1 MIHERY
7 KHETDYRKIP
17 RQYLNPNIPKGRGM
31 VKWQPFATLP
41 EQFERLK
48 QYVADQDKI
57 ERPVLSDDQL
67 HELNLQLH
75 QALHQNYPV
84 QIEYYEEGWINDID
98 MYIIRIDTL
107 NMVLE
112 GKSCANGEKVCFSLF
127 DVMRI
132 HPL

>member
-1 MIHERY
+1 MIPERY

-75 QALHQNYPV
+75 QALHQNYLV
-84 QIEYYEEGWINDID
+84 QIEYYEEGWISDID

>member
-1 MIHERY
+1 MIPERY

-75 QALHQNYPV
+75 QALHQNDPV